1 MLLIYAN
8 VDLAGAAIDAN
19 APLADEFEPPGTVDS
34 DEEREAVM
42 AAISRSYHNN
52 PYTGS
57 RLAGAPMNTF
67 SLVAPATKYKFHR
80 MKDALRNA
88 LSGENGRHLFAT
100 PASQA
105 ASAGLFGAGAESA
118 GLQDGFDVSRR
129 ASSVT
134 AGRQMLPQSRKP
146 SLSGQM

>member
-1 MLLIYAN
+1 
-8 VDLAGAAIDAN
+8 
-19 APLADEFEPPGTVDS
+19 
-34 DEEREAVM
+34 
-42 AAISRSYHNN
+42 
-52 PYTGS
+52 
-57 RLAGAPMNTF
+57 
-67 SLVAPATKYKFHR
+67 

-105 ASAGLFGAGAESA
+105 ASAGLFGPGVESA
-118 GLQDGFDVSRR
+118 GLHDGFDASRR

-146 SLSGQM
+146 SISGQL

>member
-1 MLLIYAN
+1 
-8 VDLAGAAIDAN
+8 
-19 APLADEFEPPGTVDS
+19 
-34 DEEREAVM
+34 M

-57 RLAGAPMNTF
+57 RLAGAPINTF
-67 SLVAPATKYKFHR
+67 SLVAPVTKYKYHR

-100 PASQA
+100 PTSQA
-105 ASAGLFGAGAESA
+105 ASAGIFGAGGAGVESTGLHSA
-118 GLQDGFDVSRR
+118 GLQSAGLQSAGLQSSGLHDGFDHTRM

-134 AGRQMLPQSRKP
+134 AGRQNPMMPQNRKP
-146 SLSGQM
+146 SVSGQIGQN

>member
-1 MLLIYAN
+1 
-8 VDLAGAAIDAN
+8 
-19 APLADEFEPPGTVDS
+19 
-34 DEEREAVM
+34 M

-57 RLAGAPMNTF
+57 RLAGTPINTF

-105 ASAGLFGAGAESA
+105 ASAGLFGPGPGAESA
-118 GLQDGFDVSRR
+118 GLQSSGLHDGFDHSRR

-146 SLSGQM
+146 SISGQM

>member
-1 MLLIYAN
+1 
-8 VDLAGAAIDAN
+8 
-19 APLADEFEPPGTVDS
+19 
-34 DEEREAVM
+34 M

-57 RLAGAPMNTF
+57 RLAGAPINTF
-67 SLVAPATKYKFHR
+67 SLVAPVTKYKYHR

-105 ASAGLFGAGAESA
+105 SSAGIFGVGGAGAENAGLQSA
-118 GLQDGFDVSRR
+118 GVPSAGLQSSGLQDGFDHSRR

-134 AGRQMLPQSRKP
+134 AGRQNTMLPQNRKP
-146 SLSGQM
+146 SMSGQISGQSLN

>member
-1 MLLIYAN
+1 
-8 VDLAGAAIDAN
+8 
-19 APLADEFEPPGTVDS
+19 
-34 DEEREAVM
+34 M

-57 RLAGAPMNTF
+57 RLAGAPINTF
-67 SLVAPATKYKFHR
+67 SLVAPVTKYKYHR

-105 ASAGLFGAGAESA
+105 ASAGIFGAGAGTESA
-118 GLQDGFDVSRR
+118 GLQSAGLQSAGLQSAGLQSSGLHDGFDHSRR

-134 AGRQMLPQSRKP
+134 AGRQNTMLPQIRKP
-146 SLSGQM
+146 SVSGSGQV

>member
-1 MLLIYAN
+1 
-8 VDLAGAAIDAN
+8 
-19 APLADEFEPPGTVDS
+19 
-34 DEEREAVM
+34 
-42 AAISRSYHNN
+42 
-52 PYTGS
+52 
-57 RLAGAPMNTF
+57 
-67 SLVAPATKYKFHR
+67 

-105 ASAGLFGAGAESA
+105 ASAGLFGSGGAESA
-118 GLQDGFDVSRR
+118 GLQSSGLHDGFDHSRR

-146 SLSGQM
+146 SISGQI